1 MPKRPDVNQVSAY
14 IRYIQ
19 KENPTVKMLHCA
31 AAFVLAASPCLADTM
46 HFHAV
51 MAGSAEVPPTSSPA
65 TGVADATLDTAS
77 GKLTWT
83 ISWQGLKGPATMA
96 HFHGPAA
103 AGTNASVVV
112 KLGMKPVSPIKG
124 TTMVAPTLVSQLQ
137 SGLWYANV
145 HTAEF
150 PKGAIR
156 GQLLPVK

>member
-1 MPKRPDVNQVSAY
+1 VN
-14 IRYIQ
+14 
-19 KENPTVKMLHCA
+19 MLRIA
-31 AAFVLAASPCLADTM
+31 AALVVAASPCLADTM

-51 MAGSAEVPPTSSPA
+51 MAGSTEVPPTRSPA
-65 TGVADATLDTAS
+65 TGVADATLDTAN
-77 GKLTWT
+77 GKLTWS
-83 ISWQGLKGPATMA
+83 ISWQGLNGPATMA

-112 KLGMKPVSPIKG
+112 KLGMNPVSPISG
-124 TTMVAPTLVSQLQ
+124 MTMVAPTLIAQLQ